1 MQCPPILHHR
11 KCFHWDSAV
20 LAGVQDIMFLVCY
33 ALNKILVKKVCI
45 LMCVILTHDGIAQ
58 NSLWLFL
65 MIAAFT
71 SWAISHSLL
80 PIPIICVHAR
90 WSTLVVTTQRA
101 TWRSLLIRKKPP
113 PSKMRWLSWSRTFQW
128 CISWGRSPK
137 ILLRK
142 LRRKT
147 LENLNVKRLLI
158 QQPISCITMWGN
170 ISVFH
175 LWASWGCSHV
185 TWTAN
190 WQLELYMICLVLLAQ
205 CILAGR
211 VSWCADWLVAV
222 TIPGGNKFIVHRPW
236 WYSTSVQI
244 QWNIF

>member
-1 MQCPPILHHR
+1 
-11 KCFHWDSAV
+11 
-20 LAGVQDIMFLVCY
+20 
-33 ALNKILVKKVCI
+33 
-45 LMCVILTHDGIAQ
+45 MCVILTHDGIRQ

-90 WSTLVVTTQRA
+90 WSTLVATTQRA
-101 TWRSLLIRKKPP
+101 TWRSLLIRKKPS

-142 LRRKT
+142 FRRKT
-147 LENLNVKRLLI
+147 LEHLNVKRLLI

-170 ISVFH
+170 VSVFH

-185 TWTAN
+185 TVN
-190 WQLELYMICLVLLAQ
+190 CQLAAGVIHDMSGLVGPLYLSGQGQLVCRLT
-205 CILAGR
+205 C
-211 VSWCADWLVAV
+211 SSHN
-222 TIPGGNKFIVHRPW
+222 PGEEQVHRP
-236 WYSTSVQI
+236 
-244 QWNIF
+244 